1 VSTQAQNEALASRLE
16 GVLGRGEALHLL
28 LEEPGPLS
36 EALRPC
42 FHGLQHYLAD
52 EDIRAKDEKYRQMQE
67 NEMLALISLLR
78 TGADPSRVARISFL
92 SPTEA

>member
-1 VSTQAQNEALASRLE
+1 MSSQAQNEALANRLE
-16 GVLGRGEALHLL
+16 GVLVRSEALDLL

-52 EDIRAKDEKYRQMQE
+52 EDIRAKDEKYRQIQE
-67 NEMLALISLLR
+67 NEMLLLIRLLR
-78 TGADPSRVARISFL
+78 TGAEPSRIRSISFL
-92 SPTEA
+92 SPTVA